1 MFEIFLFFFISSII
15 LVFSGRFFLKC
26 NGTQLDKTNLSLSE
40 QGFYGLIFISF
51 LTLLFNFFFKI
62 DQNLASAFII
72 IPVIQ
77 IFLEF
82 KKFNFELVK
91 KIILHSTII
100 SFFSLIFI
108 SFDNVYR
115 PDAGIYHL
123 PFTKII
129 NDFKIFFGVV
139 SLNPVFGVTS
149 IMQYSSAFFNNLL
162 FKDVG
167 VTIPLAL
174 LTIYLIEYFCS
185 QFFSKNKNYSYK
197 FFLFLVITYVF
208 LEMNRY
214 SEYGNDNPAHLA
226 LFYLVTLLLRNN
238 FTLKEKINFKLF
250 TLVALFIFLNKLFF
264 IFILFIPII
273 FWVSNKLYLSK
284 KYFPLF
290 SIIFF
295 SLWITK
301 NIIVSGCFFYPV
313 KITCNDKLSWYSN
326 DPKFI
331 IAAENLSQFSEL
343 HAKNW
348 KGIVDDKQFSNYQ
361 NNLKEKENF
370 LEYFNWLRSDKI
382 SKSPKYG
389 FVKIFNNYIFIIL
402 IALLLIVKFRKGK
415 IKKSK
420 YNLNL
425 NLLFFISLASTI
437 LLMYK
442 LPLGRYGTSYLI
454 ILLFFFFTLINNDL
468 SFLRKT
474 WVNKFLSFL
483 VIFTGSIFLIKNT
496 FKIVKNIDANFYQ
509 KPWPRIYENK
519 EDLKA
524 LNSLSNQPVIMKYVE
539 KDKTLKIYYV
549 NNLNYWTSDRSKTCM
564 YNQSPCAQTSKN
576 FNTFKVSKTNTNHFI
591 IKLNK

>member
-26 NGTQLDKTNLSLSE
+26 NGTLLDKTNLSLSE

-91 KIILHSTII
+91 KIILHSTTI

-185 QFFSKNKNYSYK
+185 QFFSKDKNYSYK

-238 FTLKEKINFKLF
+238 FTLKEEINFKLF

-264 IFILFIPII
+264 IFILLIPTI
-273 FWVSNKLYLSK
+273 FWLRNKLYLSR

-348 KGIVDDKQFSNYQ
+348 KGIADDKKFINYQ

-402 IALLLIVKFRKGK
+402 IALFLIVKFRNGK

-437 LLMYK
+437 LLLYK
-442 LPLGRYGTSYLI
+442 LPLGRYGTSYFI
-454 ILLFFFFTLINNDL
+454 ILLFFFFTFINNDL

-539 KDKTLKIYYV
+539 KNKTLKIYYV

>member
-26 NGTQLDKTNLSLSE
+26 NGTLLDKTNLSLSE

-91 KIILHSTII
+91 KIILHSTTI

-185 QFFSKNKNYSYK
+185 QFFSKDKNYSYK

-238 FTLKEKINFKLF
+238 FTLKERINFKLF

-264 IFILFIPII
+264 IFILLIPTI
-273 FWVSNKLYLSK
+273 FWLRNKLYLSR

-301 NIIVSGCFFYPV
+301 NIIISGCFFYPV

-348 KGIVDDKQFSNYQ
+348 KGIVDDKKFINYQ

-402 IALLLIVKFRKGK
+402 IALFLIVKFRNGK

-437 LLMYK
+437 LLLYK
-442 LPLGRYGTSYLI
+442 LPLGRYGTSYFI
-454 ILLFFFFTLINNDL
+454 ILLFFFFTFINNDL

-539 KDKTLKIYYV
+539 KNKTLKIYYV

>member
-174 LTIYLIEYFCS
+174 LTIYLIEY
-185 QFFSKNKNYSYK
+185 
-197 FFLFLVITYVF
+197 
-208 LEMNRY
+208 
-214 SEYGNDNPAHLA
+214 GH
-226 LFYLVTLLLRNN
+226 
-238 FTLKEKINFKLF
+238 
-250 TLVALFIFLNKLFF
+250 
-264 IFILFIPII
+264 
-273 FWVSNKLYLSK
+273 
-284 KYFPLF
+284 
-290 SIIFF
+290 
-295 SLWITK
+295 
-301 NIIVSGCFFYPV
+301 
-313 KITCNDKLSWYSN
+313 
-326 DPKFI
+326 
-331 IAAENLSQFSEL
+331 
-343 HAKNW
+343 
-348 KGIVDDKQFSNYQ
+348 
-361 NNLKEKENF
+361 
-370 LEYFNWLRSDKI
+370 
-382 SKSPKYG
+382 
-389 FVKIFNNYIFIIL
+389 
-402 IALLLIVKFRKGK
+402 RK
-415 IKKSK
+415 
-420 YNLNL
+420 
-425 NLLFFISLASTI
+425 
-437 LLMYK
+437 
-442 LPLGRYGTSYLI
+442 
-454 ILLFFFFTLINNDL
+454 
-468 SFLRKT
+468 
-474 WVNKFLSFL
+474 
-483 VIFTGSIFLIKNT
+483 
-496 FKIVKNIDANFYQ
+496 
-509 KPWPRIYENK
+509 
-519 EDLKA
+519 
-524 LNSLSNQPVIMKYVE
+524 
-539 KDKTLKIYYV
+539 
-549 NNLNYWTSDRSKTCM
+549 
-564 YNQSPCAQTSKN
+564 
-576 FNTFKVSKTNTNHFI
+576 
-591 IKLNK
+591 

>member
-51 LTLLFNFFFKI
+51 LTLLFNFFLKI

-82 KKFNFELVK
+82 KTFNFELVK
-91 KIILHSTII
+91 KIILHSTTI

-185 QFFSKNKNYSYK
+185 QFFSKDKNYSYK

-238 FTLKEKINFKLF
+238 FTLKERINFKLF

-264 IFILFIPII
+264 IFILLIPTI
-273 FWVSNKLYLSK
+273 FWLRNKLYLSR

-348 KGIVDDKQFSNYQ
+348 KGIVDDKKFINYQ

-370 LEYFNWLRSDKI
+370 LGYFNWLRSDKI

-389 FVKIFNNYIFIIL
+389 FVKIFNNYIFIIF
-402 IALLLIVKFRKGK
+402 IALFLIVKFRNGK

-437 LLMYK
+437 LLLYK
-442 LPLGRYGTSYLI
+442 LPLGRYGTSYFI
-454 ILLFFFFTLINNDL
+454 ILLFFFFTFINNDL

-539 KDKTLKIYYV
+539 KNKTLKIYYV

>member
-51 LTLLFNFFFKI
+51 LTLLFNFFLKI

-72 IPVIQ
+72 IPLTQ
-77 IFLEF
+77 IFLEL

-149 IMQYSSAFFNNLL
+149 IMQYSSAFFNNFL

-238 FTLKEKINFKLF
+238 FTLKEEINFKLF

-264 IFILFIPII
+264 IFILLIPII
-273 FWVSNKLYLSK
+273 FWLSNKLYLSR
-284 KYFPLF
+284 KYFPVF

-348 KGIVDDKQFSNYQ
+348 KGIVDDKKFSNYK

-402 IALLLIVKFRKGK
+402 IALFLIVKFRNGK
-415 IKKSK
+415 IKKNE
-420 YNLNL
+420 YNSNL
-425 NLLFFISLASTI
+425 NLLFSLSLASTI
-437 LLMYK
+437 LLLYK
-442 LPLGRYGTSYLI
+442 LPLGRYGTSYFI
-454 ILLFFFFTLINNDL
+454 ILLFFFFTFINNDL

-474 WVNKFLSFL
+474 WVNKLLSFL

-496 FKIVKNIDANFYQ
+496 FKIVKNIDSNFYQ

-524 LNSLSNQPVIMKYVE
+524 LNSLSNQPVIMKYIE
-539 KDKTLKIYYV
+539 KNKILKIYYV